1 MGVPPISNLLR
12 QTIPHTEGRTV
23 YKDTHTPHSS
33 TTEITIVCDSIE
45 EVKMTCHFFY
55 IIGVFEVRIVG
66 FIYYFE

>member
-1 MGVPPISNLLR
+1 MNDI
-12 QTIPHTEGRTV
+12 
-23 YKDTHTPHSS
+23 
-33 TTEITIVCDSIE
+33 IVRDSIE